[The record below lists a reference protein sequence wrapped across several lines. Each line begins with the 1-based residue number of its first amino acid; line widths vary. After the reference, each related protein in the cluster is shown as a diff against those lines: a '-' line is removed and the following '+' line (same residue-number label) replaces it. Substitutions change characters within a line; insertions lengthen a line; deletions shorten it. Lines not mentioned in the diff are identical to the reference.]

1 MLFSLR
7 GDASQTTATIGT
19 ASKQT
24 DDARRDRPHYRGAMP
39 TPAERKA
46 LLFLAGVI
54 VLGAGVRVVRAARSD
69 SPVDAPTRQALAR
82 QLASV
87 DSARRSSARAP
98 KPDRARAHAR
108 RPATRRPA
116 ALSRADSIAAEDS
129 LRGWVREPLSRSID
143 NDRVVPPITIGG
155 APVDLDVATEAEI
168 ESLPR
173 IGPVLARRIVA
184 DRAANGPFG
193 SMNGFERVPGV
204 GPALAAS
211 LAARVTFSGT
221 ARPPNAIVDT
231 RLRSH
236 PTRSKSS
243 RRERKK

>member
-1 MLFSLR
+1 
-7 GDASQTTATIGT
+7 
-19 ASKQT
+19 
-24 DDARRDRPHYRGAMP
+24 MP

-69 SPVDAPTRQALAR
+69 GPADASTRQALAR

-87 DSARRSSARAP
+87 DSARVSPGRASKADRPRTRSGRTN
-98 KPDRARAHAR
+98 
-108 RPATRRPA
+108 TRRVRR
-116 ALSRADSIAAEDS
+116 LSRADSIAAADS
-129 LRGWVREPLSRSID
+129 ARGWVREPLSRSID
-143 NDRVVPPITIGG
+143 DERVTSPRTAHVT
-155 APVDLDVATEAEI
+155 PVDLDVATETEI

-173 IGPVLARRIVA
+173 IGSVLARRIVA
-184 DRAANGPFG
+184 DRTANGPFA
-193 SMNGFERVPGV
+193 SLAGFERVSGV

-231 RLRSH
+231 RLRSLSAH
-236 PTRSKSS
+236 SKSP